1 MIFVFKT
8 SVKTKIQMK
17 KLKPHIDKMLPCAKW
32 NFDLKDSDK
41 ILRIDS
47 EENHF
52 ANSRL
57 AKDSHLQ
64 LRGIRIKKIQAPGL
78 DLFLICTAESNT
90 LKHPVSRAQSA

>member
-17 KLKPHIDKMLPCAKW
+17 KLKPHIDKVLPGAKW

-47 EENHF
+47 EENII
-52 ANSRL
+52 L
-57 AKDSHLQ
+57 PIVDL
-64 LRGIRIKKIQAPGL
+64 LKIHNFNCEEL
-78 DLFLICTAESNT
+78 E
-90 LKHPVSRAQSA
+90 